1 MTHIHQHTPHPCQ
14 PMLQNGRRRLRA
26 LLLIPL
32 AGIALTLASCSG
44 GGLSSEA
51 SFVTDTQPVG
61 DGLKV
66 IGYAL
71 LGAAVVVVLGKMT
84 R

>member
-1 MTHIHQHTPHPCQ
+1 M
-14 PMLQNGRRRLRA
+14 

-32 AGIALTLASCSG
+32 AGIALVLALASCSG
-44 GGLSSEA
+44 GGLSSEH
-51 SFVTDTQPVG
+51 SGVPVTDTQPVG

-71 LGAAVVVVLGKMT
+71 LGAAVVFVTGRLI
-84 R
+84 RA

>member
-1 MTHIHQHTPHPCQ
+1 
-14 PMLQNGRRRLRA
+14 MLQNGRRRLRA

>member
-1 MTHIHQHTPHPCQ
+1 
-14 PMLQNGRRRLRA
+14 MLQDGRWRLRA
-26 LLLIPL
+26 LLMIPL

-71 LGAAVVVVLGKMT
+71 LGAAVVVVTGKLI
-84 R
+84 RS